1 MMSDETEFFETE
13 EWKLYEKGKN
23 YNISINLYKDTE
35 DNYNFY
41 HGKQWNG
48 AKLGNIQPIT
58 LNIIRP
64 TVKYKV
70 GVLNSNSYQ
79 IVFNPNVYENY
90 EEEQNMEETCKIL
103 NKYSN
108 KIWEIEQV
116 NKKVREVLKDACINS
131 EGISHTYEEDERI
144 KTEVID
150 KTNIYYGNEN
160 DSDIQSQPYILISYR
175 RTVDS
180 VKEEARRNGMS
191 EEEIAKITADSDYEE
206 QAGRDKRIEEISPM
220 CLVLLKYYKKD
231 GTIWMKKST
240 KNAVVRKEADTKMKL
255 YPIAHMVWEEVK
267 GYARGT
273 GEVKCL
279 IPNQIEIN
287 KTATRR
293 AIAVQLCAYPKLVV
307 NMKYVSNPSSLEKVG
322 TTIKLN
328 EITADDVSKVVNYLR
343 PTTMSTDALNLQQEL
358 MKDTQDLA
366 GAGDTVNGNVDPTQA
381 SGKAILAV
389 QQAGQQPL
397 NDQLERYKTFLED
410 LARIWFEMLQ
420 TYSMN
425 GIVASKEQKDEQT
438 GQVIEIPYQITY
450 NDLQKMKFNIKIDIT
465 PHSAYDKYAQ
475 EQSLENLM
483 LKQLI
488 TFEEYVKA
496 LSEDS
501 VMPKPKLEKILKDRE
516 ENRRRMQAMQMQVN
530 TIQGAMEE
538 AMIMQE
544 QSGNQIQNIANQA
557 QVTNDETMQMIG
569 GNSNEMQ
576 AMQTS
581 GNGY

>member
-1 MMSDETEFFETE
+1 MNEEIEYIETE

-23 YNISINLYKDTE
+23 YNTSMGLYKDTE
-35 DNYNFY
+35 DNYDFY
-41 HGKQWNG
+41 LGNQWKG

-70 GVLNSNSYQ
+70 GVLNSNLYQ
-79 IVFNPNVYENY
+79 IVFNPNIYENY
-90 EEEQNMEETCKIL
+90 EQEQNLEDTCKVL
-103 NKYSN
+103 NRYSN
-108 KIWEIEQV
+108 KIWEVEQV

-131 EGISHTYEEDERI
+131 EGIVHAYEDNEKI
-144 KTEVID
+144 KVEVID

-180 VKEEARRNGMS
+180 VKEEARKNGMS
-191 EEEIAKITADSDYEE
+191 EEEIAKITSDSDVEE
-206 QAGRDKRIEEISPM
+206 QSGRDKRIEEISPM

-240 KNAVVRKEADTKMKL
+240 RNAVIHEEADTKLKL

-267 GYARGT
+267 GYSRGM
-273 GEVKCL
+273 GEVKYL
-279 IPNQIEIN
+279 RPNQIEIN

-293 AIAVQLCAYPKLVV
+293 AIAVQLCAYPKLVA
-307 NMKYVSNPSSLEKVG
+307 NMEYISNPSSLDKVG
-322 TTIKLN
+322 TTIKL
-328 EITADDVSKVVNYLR
+328 EKIEADDVNKVVSYLR

-366 GAGDTVNGNVDPTQA
+366 GAGDIVNGNIDPTQA

-397 NDQLERYKTFLED
+397 NDQLERFKTFIED

-420 TYSMN
+420 TYSTN
-425 GIVASKEQKDEQT
+425 GIIVTKETKDANT
-438 GQVIEIPYQITY
+438 GEVIEIPYTMSY
-450 NDLQKMKFNIKIDIT
+450 EELQNIKLNIKIDIT
-465 PHSAYDKYAQ
+465 PYSSYDKYAQ

-483 LKQLI
+483 LQKLI

-501 VMPKPKLEKILKDRE
+501 VMQKPKLEKILKDRQE
-516 ENRRRMQAMQMQVN
+516 NNRRMLEMEKQANQINGAMRQVMEMQA
-530 TIQGAMEE
+530 E
-538 AMIMQE
+538 
-544 QSGNQIQNIANQA
+544 
-557 QVTNDETMQMIG
+557 
-569 GNSNEMQ
+569 NSNEVEGIAQQ
-576 AMQTS
+576 AEMINTNAMNMMG
-581 GNGY
+581 GNQNEMSTM

>member
-1 MMSDETEFFETE
+1 MNEEMEHFKTE

-23 YNISINLYKDTE
+23 YNTSMGVYKDTE
-35 DNYNFY
+35 DNYDFY
-41 HGKQWNG
+41 HGNQWKG

-70 GVLNSNSYQ
+70 GVLNSNAYQ
-79 IVFNPNVYENY
+79 IVFNPNVYESY
-90 EEEQNMEETCKIL
+90 EEEQNLEDTCKVL
-103 NKYSN
+103 NRYSN
-108 KIWEIEQV
+108 KIWEVEQV

-131 EGISHTYEEDERI
+131 EGIIHAYENDEKI
-144 KTEVID
+144 KVEVID

-180 VKEEARRNGMS
+180 VQEEARRNGMS
-191 EEEIAKITADSDYEE
+191 EEEIAKITSDSDFEE
-206 QAGRDKRIEEISPM
+206 QSGRDKRIEEISPM

-240 KNAVVRKEADTKMKL
+240 KNATVCKEADTKLKL

-267 GYARGT
+267 GYSRGV
-273 GEVKCL
+273 GEVKYL

-293 AIAVQLCAYPKLVV
+293 VVAVQMCAYPKLVANV
-307 NMKYVSNPSSLEKVG
+307 KYVSNPSSLDKVG

-328 EITADDVSKVVNYLR
+328 EMPADDVNKVVSYLR
-343 PTTMSTDALNLQQEL
+343 PTTMSSDALNLQQEL

-397 NDQLERYKTFLED
+397 NEQLEKFKTFIED
-410 LARIWFEMLQ
+410 LARVWFEMLQ
-420 TYSMN
+420 TYSVN
-425 GIVASKEQKDEQT
+425 GIIVTKEEKNEQT
-438 GQVIEIPYQITY
+438 GEVIEIPYKMSY
-450 NDLQKMKFNIKIDIT
+450 EELQNIKLNIKIDIT
-465 PHSAYDKYAQ
+465 PHSSYDKYAQ

-483 LKQLI
+483 LQQLI
-488 TFEEYVKA
+488 TFEEYVES

-501 VMPKPKLEKILKDRE
+501 VMPKPKLEKILKKRK
-516 ENRRRMQAMQMQVN
+516 ENQTRLTQMQ
-530 TIQGAMEE
+530 IE
-538 AMIMQE
+538 ADRLNSAINQVMAMQE
-544 QSGNQIQNIANQA
+544 QNGNAVENIAMQGENINANAINTMGGNQ
-557 QVTNDETMQMIG
+557 
-569 GNSNEMQ
+569 NEMSS
-576 AMQTS
+576 M
-581 GNGY
+581 

>member
-1 MMSDETEFFETE
+1 MNEETEHFETE
-13 EWKLYEKGKN
+13 EWRLYERGKN
-23 YNISINLYKDTE
+23 FNTTMGLYRDTE

-41 HGKQWNG
+41 HGNQWNG

-58 LNIIRP
+58 LNVIRP
-64 TVKYKV
+64 TVKHKV
-70 GVLNSNSYQ
+70 GVLNSHSYQ
-79 IVFNPNVYENY
+79 IVFNPNIYESY
-90 EEEQNMEETCKIL
+90 EQQKNLEEICKVL
-103 NKYSN
+103 NRYSN
-108 KIWEIEQV
+108 RIWEVEQV

-131 EGISHTYEEDERI
+131 EGITHTYEEDDRI

-150 KTNIYYGNEN
+150 KTNVYYGNEN

-180 VKEEARRNGMS
+180 VKEEARKYGMS
-191 EEEIAKITADSDYEE
+191 EEEIAKITSDSDYEE
-206 QAGRDKRIEEISPM
+206 QSGRDKRIEEVSPM

-240 KNAVVRKEADTKMKL
+240 KTAIVRKEEDTRLKL

-267 GYARGT
+267 GYARGI
-273 GEVKCL
+273 GEVKYL

-293 AIAVQLCAYPKLVV
+293 AMVVQMCAYPKLAV
-307 NMKYVSNPSSLEKVG
+307 NMKYVTNPSSLEKVG
-322 TTIKLN
+322 TTIKLDG
-328 EITADDVSKVVNYLR
+328 TGADDVNKIVNYLK
-343 PTTMSTDALNLQQEL
+343 PTTMSADALNLQQEL

-366 GAGDTVNGNVDPTQA
+366 GAGDTVNGNIDPTQA

-389 QQAGQQPL
+389 QQAAQQPL
-397 NDQLERYKTFLED
+397 NDQVERYKTFVED

-420 TYSMN
+420 TYFVN
-425 GIVASKEQKDEQT
+425 GFTTTKEEKDPAT
-438 GQVIEIPYQITY
+438 GQVVEVPYTITEDELS
-450 NDLQKMKFNIKIDIT
+450 NLKLNIKIDIT

-483 LKQLI
+483 MNQLI

-516 ENRRRMQAMQMQVN
+516 EAKQRIQQMQMQAN
-530 TIQGAMEE
+530 ALQGAMEE

-544 QSGNQIQNIANQA
+544 QNENQIQQMANQA
-557 QVTNDETMQMIG
+557 QGINDNVMAMMG

-576 AMQTS
+576 AM
-581 GNGY
+581 

>member
-1 MMSDETEFFETE
+1 MNEEMEHFKTE

-23 YNISINLYKDTE
+23 YNTSMGLYKDTE
-35 DNYNFY
+35 DNYDFY
-41 HGKQWNG
+41 HGNQWKG

-70 GVLNSNSYQ
+70 GVLNSNAYQ
-79 IVFNPNVYENY
+79 IVFNPNVYDNY
-90 EEEQNMEETCKIL
+90 EQEQNLEDTCKVL
-103 NKYSN
+103 NRYSN
-108 KIWEIEQV
+108 KIWEVEQV

-131 EGISHTYEEDERI
+131 EGIIHAYENDEKI
-144 KTEVID
+144 KVEVID

-180 VKEEARRNGMS
+180 VQEEARANGMS
-191 EEEIAKITADSDYEE
+191 EEEIAKITSDSDFEE

-231 GTIWMKKST
+231 GTIWIKKST
-240 KNAVVRKEADTKMKL
+240 RNAVVHEEADTKLKL

-267 GYARGT
+267 GYSRGM
-273 GEVKCL
+273 GEVKYL
-279 IPNQIEIN
+279 RPNQIEIN

-293 AIAVQLCAYPKLVV
+293 AIAVQLCAYPKLVA
-307 NMKYVSNPSSLEKVG
+307 NMEYISNPSSLEKVG
-322 TTIKLN
+322 TTIKLDG
-328 EITADDVSKVVNYLR
+328 IKADDVNKVVSYLR

-397 NDQLERYKTFLED
+397 NDQLERFKTFIED

-420 TYSMN
+420 TYSTN
-425 GIVASKEQKDEQT
+425 GIIVTKEIKDEQT
-438 GQVIEIPYQITY
+438 GDVIEIPYKMSY
-450 NDLQKMKFNIKIDIT
+450 EELQNMKLNIKIDIT

-488 TFEEYVKA
+488 TFEEYVNA

-516 ENRRRMQAMQMQVN
+516 ENNRRMLEMEKQANQINGAMKQVMQMQSN
-530 TIQGAMEE
+530 
-538 AMIMQE
+538 
-544 QSGNQIQNIANQA
+544 
-557 QVTNDETMQMIG
+557 
-569 GNSNEMQ
+569 NSNEVEGIAQQGEMINTN
-576 AMQTS
+576 AINTMG
-581 GNGY
+581 GNQNEMSTV

>member
-1 MMSDETEFFETE
+1 MNEEMEHFETE

-23 YNISINLYKDTE
+23 YNISMGLYKDTE
-35 DNYNFY
+35 DNYDFY
-41 HGKQWNG
+41 HGNQWKG

-79 IVFNPNVYENY
+79 IVFNPNIYENY
-90 EEEQNMEETCKIL
+90 EQEQNLEETCKVL
-103 NKYSN
+103 NRYSN

-131 EGISHTYEEDERI
+131 EGIVHSYEEDEKI
-144 KTEVID
+144 KIELID

-160 DSDIQSQPYILISYR
+160 DSDIQSQPYIIISYR

-180 VKEEARRNGMS
+180 VKEEARKNGVKQ
-191 EEEIAKITADSDYEE
+191 EEIDKITSDSDYEE
-206 QAGRDKRIEEISPM
+206 QSGRDKRIEEISPM

-240 KNAVVRKEADTKMKL
+240 KTATVCEDADTKLKI
-255 YPIAHMVWEEVK
+255 YPIAHMVWEDVK
-267 GYARGT
+267 GYSRGI
-273 GEVKCL
+273 GEVKYL

-293 AIAVQLCAYPKLVV
+293 AIAVQLCAYPKLVA
-307 NMKYVSNPSSLEKVG
+307 NMKYISNPGSLDKVG
-322 TTIKLN
+322 TTIKVN
-328 EITADDVSKVVNYLR
+328 EMSADDVNKVVSYLK

-397 NDQLERYKTFLED
+397 NDQLERFKTFIED
-410 LARIWFEMLQ
+410 LARVWFEMLQ
-420 TYSMN
+420 TYSTN
-425 GIVASKEQKDEQT
+425 GIIVTKESKDEQT
-438 GQVIEIPYQITY
+438 GEVIETPYKMSY
-450 NDLQKMKFNIKIDIT
+450 EELQSMKFNIKIDIT

-483 LKQLI
+483 LKELI

-496 LSEDS
+496 LAEDS
-501 VMPKPKLEKILKDRE
+501 VMPKTKLEKILKDRR
-516 ENRRRMQAMQMQVN
+516 ENNQRMLEMEKQANQLNGAVQQVMQMQANNSNGVEN
-530 TIQGAMEE
+530 IAMQGENINANALNAMG
-538 AMIMQE
+538 
-544 QSGNQIQNIANQA
+544 GNQ
-557 QVTNDETMQMIG
+557 
-569 GNSNEMQ
+569 NEMST
-576 AMQTS
+576 M
-581 GNGY
+581 

>member
-1 MMSDETEFFETE
+1 MNEEMEHFETE

-23 YNISINLYKDTE
+23 YNISIGLYKDTE

-41 HGKQWNG
+41 HGNQWRG

-70 GVLNSNSYQ
+70 GVLNSNAYQ
-79 IVFNPNVYENY
+79 IVFNPNIYENF
-90 EEEQNMEETCKIL
+90 EQEQNLEDTCKVL
-103 NKYSN
+103 NRYSN

-116 NKKVREVLKDACINS
+116 DKKVREVLKDACINS
-131 EGISHTYEEDERI
+131 EGIVHAYEKDEKI
-144 KTEVID
+144 KVEVID

-160 DSDIQSQPYILISYR
+160 NSDIQEQPYIIISYR

-180 VKEEARRNGMS
+180 VKEEARQNGMS
-191 EEEIAKITADSDYEE
+191 EEEIEKITSDSDYEE
-206 QAGRDKRIEEISPM
+206 QSGRDKRIEEISPM

-231 GTIWMKKST
+231 GTVWMKKST
-240 KNAVVRKEADTKMKL
+240 KNAIVHKEADTKLKL

-267 GYARGT
+267 GYARGM
-273 GEVKCL
+273 GEVKYL

-293 AIAVQLCAYPKLVV
+293 VIAVQLCAYPKLVA
-307 NMKYVSNPSSLEKVG
+307 NMKYVSNPSSLDKVG
-322 TTIKLN
+322 STIKLD
-328 EITADDVSKVVNYLR
+328 EMPADDVNKVVSYLR

-397 NDQLERYKTFLED
+397 NDQVEKFKTFIED
-410 LARIWFEMLQ
+410 LARVWFEMLQ
-420 TYSMN
+420 TYSTN
-425 GIVASKEQKDEQT
+425 GIVVTRETKNENT
-438 GQVIEIPYQITY
+438 GEIIEIPYKMSY
-450 NDLQKMKFNIKIDIT
+450 EKLQSMKLNIKIDIT

-501 VMPKPKLEKILKDRE
+501 VMPKPKLEKILKDRKE
-516 ENRRRMQAMQMQVN
+516 VNQKMLQMQMEANQLNSAMNQVMQMQTDDSNAVEDIAMQGENINVN
-530 TIQGAMEE
+530 AMN
-538 AMIMQE
+538 AMG
-544 QSGNQIQNIANQA
+544 GNQN
-557 QVTNDETMQMIG
+557 
-569 GNSNEMQ
+569 
-576 AMQTS
+576 
-581 GNGY
+581 

>member
-1 MMSDETEFFETE
+1 MNEEIEHFETE

-23 YNISINLYKDTE
+23 YNTSMGLYRDTE
-35 DNYNFY
+35 DNYDFY
-41 HGKQWNG
+41 HGNQWKG
-48 AKLGNIQPIT
+48 AQLGSIQPIT
-58 LNIIRP
+58 LNIVRP

-79 IVFNPNVYENY
+79 IVFNPNVYESY
-90 EEEQNMEETCKIL
+90 EEEQNLEDTCKVL
-103 NKYSN
+103 NRYSN
-108 KIWEIEQV
+108 KIWEVEQV

-131 EGISHTYEEDERI
+131 EGIVHAYEENEKI
-144 KTEVID
+144 KVEVID

-180 VKEEARRNGMS
+180 VKEEARQNGMS
-191 EEEIAKITADSDYEE
+191 EEEIAKITSDSDIEE
-206 QAGRDKRIEEISPM
+206 QSGRDKRIEEISPM

-240 KNAVVRKEADTKMKL
+240 RNAVVHEEADTKLKL

-267 GYARGT
+267 GYSRGI
-273 GEVKCL
+273 GEVKYL
-279 IPNQIEIN
+279 RPNQIEIN

-293 AIAVQLCAYPKLVV
+293 AIAVQLCAYPKLIA
-307 NMKYVSNPSSLEKVG
+307 NMEYISNPSSLDKVG
-322 TTIKLN
+322 TTIKL
-328 EITADDVSKVVNYLR
+328 EGIQADDVNKVVSYLR

-397 NDQLERYKTFLED
+397 NDQLERFKTFIED
-410 LARIWFEMLQ
+410 LARIWFEMIQ
-420 TYSMN
+420 TYSTN
-425 GIVASKEQKDEQT
+425 GITVTKETKDLNT
-438 GQVIEIPYQITY
+438 GEAVETPYRMSY
-450 NDLQKMKFNIKIDIT
+450 EELQGIKLNIKIDIT

-483 LKQLI
+483 IQKLI

-501 VMPKPKLEKILKDRE
+501 VMPKPKLEKILKDRQE
-516 ENRRRMQAMQMQVN
+516 NNRRILEIEKQVNQINGAMNQVMQMQ
-530 TIQGAMEE
+530 
-538 AMIMQE
+538 
-544 QSGNQIQNIANQA
+544 
-557 QVTNDETMQMIG
+557 TN
-569 GNSNEMQ
+569 NSNEVEGIAQQ
-576 AMQTS
+576 AEMINTNAMNMMG
-581 GNGY
+581 GNQNEMSSM

>member
-1 MMSDETEFFETE
+1 MNEEMENFKTE

-23 YNISINLYKDTE
+23 FNTTMNLYKETE

-41 HGKQWNG
+41 HGNQWNG
-48 AKLGNIQPIT
+48 AKLGSIQPIT
-58 LNIIRP
+58 LNVIRP

-70 GVLNSNSYQ
+70 GVLNSHSYQ
-79 IVFNPNVYENY
+79 IVFNPNIYDDYKQQKNL
-90 EEEQNMEETCKIL
+90 EEMCKVL
-103 NKYSN
+103 NRYSN
-108 KIWEIEQV
+108 RIWEVEQV
-116 NKKVREVLKDACINS
+116 NKKVREVLKDACINA
-131 EGISHTYEEDERI
+131 EGITHTYEEDDRI

-180 VKEEARRNGMS
+180 VKEEARKYGMS
-191 EEEIAKITADSDYEE
+191 EEEIEKITSDSDYEE
-206 QAGRDKRIEEISPM
+206 QSGRDKRIEEVSPM
-220 CLVLLKYYKKD
+220 CLVLLKYYKNN

-240 KNAVVRKEADTKMKL
+240 KNATVRKEADTKLKL

-273 GEVKCL
+273 GEVKYL
-279 IPNQIEIN
+279 RPNQIEIN

-293 AIAVQLCAYPKLVV
+293 AMAVQICAFPKLVV
-307 NMKYVSNPSSLEKVG
+307 NEKYVKNPSSLEKVG
-322 TTIKLN
+322 TTIKL
-328 EITADDVSKVVNYLR
+328 EGVEADDVNKVVSYLR
-343 PTTMSTDALNLQQEL
+343 PTTMSSDALNLQQGL

-397 NDQLERYKTFLED
+397 NDQLERYKTYLED

-420 TYSMN
+420 TYFVN
-425 GIVASKEQKDEQT
+425 GISTTKEEKDPTT
-438 GQVIEIPYQITY
+438 GQVVEVPYMISAEELS
-450 NDLQKMKFNIKIDIT
+450 NLKLNIKIDIT
-465 PHSAYDKYAQ
+465 PHSAYDKFAQ

-483 LKQLI
+483 MNQLI

-501 VMPKPKLEKILKDRE
+501 VMPKTKLEKILKDRE
-516 ENRRRMQAMQMQVN
+516 EAKQQIQQMQMQAN
-530 TIQGAMEE
+530 ALQGAMQE

-544 QSGNQIQNIANQA
+544 QNGNQIQQMANQA
-557 QVTNDETMQMIG
+557 QGINDNAMAMMG
-569 GNSNEMQ
+569 GNPNEMQ
-576 AMQTS
+576 AM
-581 GNGY
+581 

>member
-1 MMSDETEFFETE
+1 MNEEMEHFETE

-23 YNISINLYKDTE
+23 YNASMGVYTDT
-35 DNYNFY
+35 DNNYNFY
-41 HGKQWNG
+41 HGNQWNG
-48 AKLGNIQPIT
+48 AKLGSIQPIT
-58 LNIIRP
+58 LNVIRP

-90 EEEQNMEETCKIL
+90 EDEQNIDELCKVL
-103 NKYSN
+103 NRYSN
-108 KIWEIEQV
+108 KIWEVEQV

-131 EGISHTYEEDERI
+131 EGITHTYEEDEKI

-160 DSDIQSQPYILISYR
+160 DSDVQSQPYILISYR
-175 RTVDS
+175 STVDS
-180 VKEEARRNGMS
+180 VKEEARRNGIS
-191 EEEIAKITADSDYEE
+191 EEEISKITSDSDFEE
-206 QAGRDKRIEEISPM
+206 QSGRDKRIEEISPM

-240 KNAVVRKEADTKMKL
+240 KNAVIREEADTKLKL

-273 GEVKCL
+273 GEVKYL

-293 AIAVQLCAYPKLVV
+293 AIAVQLCAYPKLVA

-322 TTIKLN
+322 STIKLD
-328 EITADDVSKVVNYLR
+328 EMAADDVSKVVNYLH

-358 MKDTQDLA
+358 MKDTQELA

-425 GIVASKEQKDEQT
+425 GIIATKEQKNEQT
-438 GQVIEIPYQITY
+438 GQVVEVPYQITY
-450 NDLQKMKFNIKIDIT
+450 DDLQKMKFNIKIDIT

-483 LKQLI
+483 MDQLI
-488 TFEEYVKA
+488 TFEEYVNA

-516 ENRRRMQAMQMQVN
+516 ENKKRIQQMQMQAN
-530 TIQGAMEE
+530 AIQGTMEE

-544 QSGNQIQNIANQA
+544 EQGNQIQQIANQA
-557 QVTNDETMQMIG
+557 QGINDNAMAMMG
-569 GNSNEMQ
+569 GGANEMQ
-576 AMQTS
+576 TM
-581 GNGY
+581 